1 MFDPSQIWERIVHSS
16 KGDLAP
22 EVARYF
28 LSLGFTQAE
37 KDRYQKLSAR
47 QHFELTYEEQSEL
60 THLVHAN
67 MALMVLQ
74 AKARR
79 SLTEQQPAA

>member
-1 MFDPSQIWERIVHSS
+1 MSDPSEIWDRIVHSA

-28 LSLGFTQAE
+28 LSLGFTQTE
-37 KDRYQKLSAR
+37 RDRYQELSAR
-47 QHFELTYEEQSEL
+47 QHFELTYEEQTEL

-67 MALMVLQ
+67 TALMLLQ

-79 SLTEQQPAA
+79 SLAERQPAA